1 MKKEYYKNILGEY
14 YNSGSKWGDYIV
26 YGLDESESEFEYDSL
41 DYTDIYNQVVKYY
54 NVKTEEES
62 EEQRAIRLA
71 KEKAEKRNSKIDQI
85 LGE

>member
-1 MKKEYYKNILGEY
+1 MKKEYYKNILGGY
-14 YNSGSKWGDYIV
+14 YTSCDNKWGDYIV
-26 YGLDESESEFEYDSL
+26 YGLDKGESEYDSL
-41 DYTDIYNQVVKYY
+41 DYSDLYNQVVKYY
-54 NVKTEEES
+54 NVKIVEES